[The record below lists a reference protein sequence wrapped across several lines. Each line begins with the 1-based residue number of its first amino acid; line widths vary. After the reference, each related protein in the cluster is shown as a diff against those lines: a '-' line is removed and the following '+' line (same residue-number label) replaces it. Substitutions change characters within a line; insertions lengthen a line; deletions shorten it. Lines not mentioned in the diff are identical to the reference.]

1 MDLVTFAEEILNG
14 KPHFL
19 CGGDSKVNGKRNSK
33 RSEFSNR
40 EKGHCKILKRI
51 KAKIIPNEQK
61 HEHYIQISKYES

>member
-1 MDLVTFAEEILNG
+1 MNLVTFAEEILNG

-40 EKGHCKILKRI
+40 EKDHCKIKD
-51 KAKIIPNEQK
+51 K
-61 HEHYIQISKYES
+61 S